1 MTTHNL
7 NNCLRMFKTV
17 SSYFRK
23 TFKTSQCQVV
33 TFTLSLSLLRP
44 CTSRPLHWSLA
55 TAFEVKMQPLSVS
68 RDGTWMLCG
77 CCIAGCSSGNS
88 WNFLEGLPGSL
99 VTLVTYSIF
108 HDLAVRFHGS
118 VPVNVH
124 KARSFQ
130 GALPVGLRARKSGF
144 LAS

>member
-1 MTTHNL
+1 
-7 NNCLRMFKTV
+7 MFKTV

-68 RDGTWMLCG
+68 RYGTWMLCG

-88 WNFLEGLPGSL
+88 LNFLEGLPGSL
-99 VTLVTYSIF
+99 VTLVTYSTVSFIILQSDF
-108 HDLAVRFHGS
+108 TGQYQSMCTKPEASKVLCQSGCVQGS
-118 VPVNVH
+118 
-124 KARSFQ
+124 
-130 GALPVGLRARKSGF
+130 RAS
-144 LAS
+144 